1 MNVFRAGILTASL
14 FRPQNYFMMSAS
26 TTAPG
31 EQFEPRQTFDT
42 SDFTPNKDKS
52 IPLPPQRQALLDDIL
67 ALYSCHPSVER
78 VKRYTPDAVYDDQ
91 FGYANNRYKIAAQW
105 FALPKLFTASES
117 VGHEVIRNDK
127 DLIQFKNAQKWTF
140 ALLNKSATL
149 NSMISLKLDP
159 ETVDGDFIRIKYHKD
174 QANEKDYSHQGLGF
188 SFKQWQADN
197 LPRFLNVEEIKAF
210 EKDQDAA
217 TQPPMEP

>member
-1 MNVFRAGILTASL
+1 MNVFKAGILSASL
-14 FRPQNYFMMSAS
+14 LRTQNYFMMSTS

-52 IPLPPQRQALLDDIL
+52 LPLSPQRQSLLDDIL

-91 FGYANNRYKIAAQW
+91 FGYANNRYKIAGQW
-105 FALPKLFTASES
+105 FALPKLFTASEN
-117 VGHEVIRNDK
+117 VGYEVVRNDQ

-140 ALLNKSATL
+140 ALINKSATL
-149 NSMISLKLDP
+149 NAMVSLKLDP
-159 ETVDGDFIRIKYHKD
+159 DTVNSDFIRVKYHKE
-174 QANEKDYSHQGLGF
+174 QSNERDYSHQGLGF

-197 LPRFLNVEEIKAF
+197 VPKFLNVEEMKAF
-210 EKDQDAA
+210 EKDKDAP